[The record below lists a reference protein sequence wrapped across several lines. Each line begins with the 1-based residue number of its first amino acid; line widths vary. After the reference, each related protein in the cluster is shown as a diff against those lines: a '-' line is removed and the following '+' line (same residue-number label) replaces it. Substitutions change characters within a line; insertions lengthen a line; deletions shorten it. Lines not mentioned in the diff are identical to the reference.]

1 LRRGGGAGIQRSIE
15 QMDIVRSELPANA
28 DPGPGAT
35 KTQAA
40 LPMILVVMGVSGSGK
55 TTIGTQLALTLRWS
69 FEDADWFHPTRN
81 IDKMH
86 AGLPLTDEDRAPW
99 LIGIADF
106 IDQARLAGHH
116 AVVTCSALK
125 RRYRTVII
133 GNRPDVR
140 LIYLKGDMG
149 LIGRRIATRHEH
161 FMPAALLQSQFDALE
176 EPGPDENPVVVS
188 VEPRPREIVAQV
200 LEALKMQ
207 APQADA
213 APRR

>member
-1 LRRGGGAGIQRSIE
+1 
-15 QMDIVRSELPANA
+15 MDIARSDLSANA
-28 DPGPGAT
+28 GPGLVGT
-35 KTQAA
+35 TTQAA

-55 TTIGTQLALTLRWS
+55 TTIGTQLALTLHWD

-86 AGLPLTDEDRAPW
+86 AGIALTDEDRAPW
-99 LIGIADF
+99 LIAIADF
-106 IDQARLAGHH
+106 IDRARTAGQR

-140 LIYLKGDMG
+140 LVYLKGDME

-161 FMPAALLQSQFDALE
+161 FMPASLLQSQFDALE
-176 EPGPDENPVVVS
+176 EPGPDENPIVVS

-200 LEALKMQ
+200 LEALKLQ
-207 APQADA
+207 TSQADA
-213 APRR
+213 APSR

>member
-1 LRRGGGAGIQRSIE
+1 
-15 QMDIVRSELPANA
+15 MDIAHSELAANA
-28 DPGPGAT
+28 GPDFTAT
-35 KTQAA
+35 KAQSA

-55 TTIGTQLALTLRWS
+55 TTIGTQLALTLHWE

-86 AGLPLTDEDRAPW
+86 AGIALTDEDRAPW
-99 LIGIADF
+99 LIAIADF
-106 IDQARLAGHH
+106 IDQARTAGRH

-140 LIYLKGDMG
+140 LIYLKGDMD

-161 FMPAALLQSQFDALE
+161 FMPVSLLQSQFDALE
-176 EPGPDENPVVVS
+176 EPGPDENPLVVS
-188 VEPRPREIVAQV
+188 VEPRPREIVAQI
-200 LEALKMQ
+200 LEDLRTQTSQ
-207 APQADA
+207 AA
-213 APRR
+213 AVPSR